1 MLLLS
6 ALLEFAC
13 CGQPDWSLDTAGSL
27 EQAASLGVAVVIG
40 NSLDLGNLVVG
51 LLELS
56 YFPLVCVFD
65 SFAGGLLARD
75 SFDS

>member
-6 ALLEFAC
+6 ALLEFAG
-13 CGQPDWSLDTAGSL
+13 CGQPHWSLDTAGSL

-51 LLELS
+51 LLELADL
-56 YFPLVCVFD
+56 PLVCVFD
-65 SFAGGLLARD
+65 SFAGGLLAGD